1 MVSVL
6 KMKEMG
12 ITCFYR
18 PASFIG
24 VKINDQFCEQH
35 ISVVTRVEI
44 SLPVIEKKGKSYLI
58 SCMTESS
65 EYFCNTSICMY

>member
-44 SLPVIEKKGKSYLI
+44 SLPVIEEKVKATL
-58 SCMTESS
+58 
-65 EYFCNTSICMY
+65 FHV